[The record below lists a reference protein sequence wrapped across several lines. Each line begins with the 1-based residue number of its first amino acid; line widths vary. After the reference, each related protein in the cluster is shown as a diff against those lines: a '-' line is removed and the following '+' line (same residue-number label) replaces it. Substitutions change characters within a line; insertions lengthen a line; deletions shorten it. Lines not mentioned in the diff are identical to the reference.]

1 MCFEVNAVPPELPPH
16 LSAHL
21 LSSSGADGGMG
32 GTSAGQQVTLTSAD
46 GTELAAYVA
55 RPAAPSGAGIVI
67 LPDVRGLFHFYEEL
81 AQRFAAAGVEAIA
94 IDYFGRTAGMA
105 PRPDDFDFMA
115 HVAQVKLDQVTQ
127 DVAAAVAYLRGMPG
141 ARVSSIFTVGF
152 CFGGF
157 LSFLQGMQHHGLAGV
172 IGFYGNPAGT
182 QRFPGVSPTA
192 QAAQYECP
200 VLGLFGGADQGI
212 PAESVQQ
219 FDQALAAAG
228 IEHELITY
236 PGAPHSFFD
245 RTYQQYQA
253 ESADAWQRM
262 LSFIRAHTPPRA

>member
-21 LSSSGADGGMG
+21 SSSGGA
-32 GTSAGQQVTLTSAD
+32 GTNAGQHVTLTSAD

-55 RPAAPSGAGIVI
+55 RPAAPTGAGIVI

-94 IDYFGRTAGMA
+94 IDYFGRTAGMP
-105 PRPDDFDFMA
+105 PRRDDFDFMG

-127 DVAAAVAYLRGMPG
+127 DVAAAVAYLRSMPG
-141 ARVSSIFTVGF
+141 ARVSAIFTAGF

-157 LSFLQGMQHHGLAGV
+157 LSFLQGVQHHGLAGV

-192 QAAQYECP
+192 QAAQFECP

-228 IEHELITY
+228 IEHELIIY